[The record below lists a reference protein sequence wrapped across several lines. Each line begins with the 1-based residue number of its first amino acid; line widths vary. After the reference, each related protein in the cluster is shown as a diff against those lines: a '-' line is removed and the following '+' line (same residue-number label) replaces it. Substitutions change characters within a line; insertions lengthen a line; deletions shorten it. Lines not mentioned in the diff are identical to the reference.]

1 MPSDY
6 HSDDDE
12 HDAEPEPSVQ
22 GLLRQRDVV
31 AHRLDRR
38 DPGGTPCREPRG
50 GDRHDQPHGVR
61 GHDGAGREHQRLT
74 GQVQPEAA
82 EQRPDAER
90 EQHPEAEADGRA
102 DQADHG
108 RLEQHRP
115 RHLAGGGAERPEQG
129 QLAAALGDQDR
140 ERVDDQERPD
150 HQGDPG
156 EDQQEGLDEPDRLL
170 QLRGGLVRGLVA
182 GHRLVPVGKYV
193 GHPVAQV
200 FLRDAVLR
208 GHPDVGERV
217 VAVEE
222 QLLGRAGVEDRERRA
237 VERPALPE
245 VGDADQCRL
254 EPRGAAGGQ
263 DGDPVAHVVAGLL
276 GGAGV
281 QCHLVAA
288 VRLGALDDA
297 EPLQPVPGG
306 RGGPVGTEGGRA
318 ERADHLAL
326 GADDVDA
333 ERRDVAVDPRRPGY
347 VGEPV
352 AHASRDRER
361 GRGDGLRV
369 ALARAHHHVAHG
381 RGEQRGEAAVQGVG
395 EDQGAADERDAEHD
409 RERAHQQPQLAA
421 EQALERRP
429 DH

>member
-1 MPSDY
+1 MTGLAAVTPSRIASTPAPVCCAPYGSDENSPMPSAVTPTTT
-6 HSDDDE
+6 STT
-12 HDAEPEPSVQ
+12 PNQ
-22 GLLRQRDVV
+22 NRRCRDSSGNAMSSRIAWTGAIREV
-31 AHRLDRR
+31 RR
-38 DPGGTPCREPRG
+38 AGSHAAATVTTSPD
-50 GDRHDQPHGVR
+50 GVR
-61 GHDGAGREHQRLT
+61 GHDGAGREHQRLP

-90 EQHPEAEADGRA
+90 EQHPEAEADRRA

-182 GHRLVPVGKYV
+182 RHRLVPVGKYV

-222 QLLGRAGVEDRERRA
+222 QLLGRGGVEDRERRA
-237 VERPALPE
+237 VE
-245 VGDADQCRL
+245 
-254 EPRGAAGGQ
+254 
-263 DGDPVAHVVAGLL
+263 
-276 GGAGV
+276 
-281 QCHLVAA
+281 
-288 VRLGALDDA
+288 
-297 EPLQPVPGG
+297 
-306 RGGPVGTEGGRA
+306 
-318 ERADHLAL
+318 
-326 GADDVDA
+326 
-333 ERRDVAVDPRRPGY
+333 
-347 VGEPV
+347 
-352 AHASRDRER
+352 
-361 GRGDGLRV
+361 
-369 ALARAHHHVAHG
+369 
-381 RGEQRGEAAVQGVG
+381 
-395 EDQGAADERDAEHD
+395 
-409 RERAHQQPQLAA
+409 
-421 EQALERRP
+421 
-429 DH
+429 